1 MSRFHP
7 ITENLCVC
15 AYKCEAWY
23 HGITYNSFASSA
35 QLTVKKKLTICTN
48 GVQAARRGR
57 VEGRGQRY
65 RFILVRCGP
74 HFMFAP
80 MCMALKSYRFSRGS
94 AVIGSDYID
103 HGQDSIP

>member
-1 MSRFHP
+1 MV
-7 ITENLCVC
+7 L
-15 AYKCEAWY
+15 
-23 HGITYNSFASSA
+23 GIRYNSFASYISA
-35 QLTVKKKLTICTN
+35 QLTVKKKTLTICTN

-57 VEGRGQRY
+57 VEGREIERQRY